1 MYLIDVSYFIK
12 NLHVPNTEEPTSDA
26 YNELEVSI
34 DRYVRQFLQLTLG
47 SELFFEL
54 NSYVIDGELNSSAP
68 QIWLNLVNGC
78 NYTNNGIN
86 YTWKGLIYEEGLF
99 KGSILAY
106 FVYCNHFQNTV
117 NSVLGQVAIDPKNGV
132 VINPTSHLVNI
143 WNEFIEMYQGSCSSS
158 TKTTFYDGVI
168 FEDYFQNKTNGYVSY
183 LQFLRDNK
191 ADYPNFEANVI
202 NFVNSFGI

>member
-12 NLHVPNTEEPTSDA
+12 NLHVPNTGEPTSDA

-106 FVYCNHFQNTV
+106 FVYCNHFQNTA

>member
-47 SELFFEL
+47 RELFFEL
-54 NSYVIDGELNSSAP
+54 DSHVIDGELNSSAP

-86 YTWKGLIYEEGLF
+86 YTWKGLIYQEGLF

-106 FVYCNHFQNTV
+106 FVYCNHFQNTA
-117 NSVLGQVAIDPKNGV
+117 NSILGQVAIDPKNGV

>member
-1 MYLIDVSYFIK
+1 
-12 NLHVPNTEEPTSDA
+12 
-26 YNELEVSI
+26 
-34 DRYVRQFLQLTLG
+34 
-47 SELFFEL
+47 
-54 NSYVIDGELNSSAP
+54 
-68 QIWLNLVNGC
+68 
-78 NYTNNGIN
+78 
-86 YTWKGLIYEEGLF
+86 
-99 KGSILAY
+99 
-106 FVYCNHFQNTV
+106 VYCNHFQNTV

>member
-106 FVYCNHFQNTV
+106 YVYCNHFQNTA
-117 NSVLGQVAIDPKNGV
+117 NSILGQVAIDPKNGV

-158 TKTTFYDGVI
+158 TKTTYYDGVI
-168 FEDYFQNKTNGYVSY
+168 FEDFFQNKTNGYVSY

-191 ADYPNFEANVI
+191 TDYSNFKANVI
-202 NFVNSFGI
+202 NFVNNFGI

>member
-106 FVYCNHFQNTV
+106 FVYCNHFQNTA

-158 TKTTFYDGVI
+158 TKTTYYDGVI

-191 ADYPNFEANVI
+191 TDYSNFKANVI
-202 NFVNSFGI
+202 NFVNNFGI

>member
-47 SELFFEL
+47 RELFFEL
-54 NSYVIDGELNSSAP
+54 DSHVIDGELNSSAP

-86 YTWKGLIYEEGLF
+86 YTWKGLMYQEGLF

-106 FVYCNHFQNTV
+106 YVYCNHFQNTA

-143 WNEFIEMYQGSCSSS
+143 CNEFIEMYQGSCSSS
-158 TKTTFYDGVI
+158 TKTTFYDDVI

-191 ADYPNFEANVI
+191 TDYSNFKSNVI
-202 NFVNSFGI
+202 NFVNNFGI

>member
-106 FVYCNHFQNTV
+106 FVYCNHFQNTA

>member
-47 SELFFEL
+47 RELFFEL
-54 NSYVIDGELNSSAP
+54 DSHVTDGELNSSAP

-86 YTWKGLIYEEGLF
+86 YTWKGLIYQEGLF

-106 FVYCNHFQNTV
+106 FVYCNHFQNTA
-117 NSVLGQVAIDPKNGV
+117 NSVLGQIAIDPKNGV